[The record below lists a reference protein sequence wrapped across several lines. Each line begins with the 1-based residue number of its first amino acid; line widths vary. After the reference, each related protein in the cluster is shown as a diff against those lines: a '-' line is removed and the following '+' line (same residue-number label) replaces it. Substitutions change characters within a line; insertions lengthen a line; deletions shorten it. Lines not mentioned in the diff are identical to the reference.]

1 MACTAL
7 RRVRLSLFEVKSRIR
22 APSALSLVFL
32 PRTARPAPL
41 RDARRR
47 STIKLLYGPGIAS
60 PGLALSQDI
69 VHMGGLYNILTDTE
83 PPRARPGPSRPSSS
97 SGGPPAAARS
107 GGVTNPTTEHRDAV
121 GRSEAQLGVC
131 IAYPGLSPGPINR
144 RLRRRA
150 QEVLFTPGQAFMQ
163 HRGGGHRVRDATGF
177 RLLAR

>member
-7 RRVRLSLFEVKSRIR
+7 RRVPLSLFEVKSRIR

-32 PRTARPAPL
+32 PRTARPGPL

-60 PGLALSQDI
+60 PGLALNQDI

-97 SGGPPAAARS
+97 SGGPPAAARC
-107 GGVTNPTTEHRDAV
+107 GGVTNPNAEHRDAV
-121 GRSEAQLGVC
+121 GRSEAQVVVC

-150 QEVLFTPGQAFMQ
+150 QELLLQPVHTF
-163 HRGGGHRVRDATGF
+163 VRSVSKQPLYPKKVKRKRAP
-177 RLLAR
+177 R

>member
-7 RRVRLSLFEVKSRIR
+7 RRVPLSLFEVKSRIR
-22 APSALSLVFL
+22 APSALSPDFL

-83 PPRARPGPSRPSSS
+83 PPRARPGPPRSSS
-97 SGGPPAAARS
+97 ASGGPPAAARC
-107 GGVTNPTTEHRDAV
+107 GGVTNPTAEHRDAV
-121 GRSEAQLGVC
+121 GRSEVQLGVC
-131 IAYPGLSPGPINR
+131 IAHPGLSPGPINR
-144 RLRRRA
+144 RLRRRGH
-150 QEVLFTPGQAFMQ
+150 EVLFTPGQLSLI
-163 HRGGGHRVRDATGF
+163 HISEPTRPY
-177 RLLAR
+177 